1 MRINFHLEYQTTFG
15 EELMVNILTDGKPE
29 EHKMGTLDG
38 LHWSTEISKNVNR
51 DQQKRQER
59 WSHRLLLQRDAW

>member
-15 EELMVNILTDGKPE
+15 EELMVNILTDGKTE

-38 LHWSTEISKNVNR
+38 IHWTAEINKAVKLTSDVAVISNTI
-51 DQQKRQER
+51 D
-59 WSHRLLLQRDAW
+59 SP

>member
-29 EHKMGTLDG
+29 GADGEHSDG
-38 LHWSTEISKNVNR
+38 R
-51 DQQKRQER
+51 
-59 WSHRLLLQRDAW
+59 